1 MSTTTKA
8 SKATNLAQMQALI
21 SGLQKHTPNGQFTLG
36 GNPYTTAALVQLFQ
50 SLANAITA
58 VTASQAS
65 GKEVVASM
73 RAVEAKVGPVFLA
86 LKSNL
91 LNTYGGSTSTLAD
104 FGLEPHKAPAP
115 RTAEQK
121 AASAAKAK
129 ATRAARG
136 TTSKKQKLT
145 VSGNV
150 SGITVTP
157 VTTVTAPS
165 PAPQPGSTASS
176 TPIPGASTK

>member
-1 MSTTTKA
+1 MSTSMKA
-8 SKATNLAQMQALI
+8 SKATLLALMQALI

-36 GNPYTTAALVQLFQ
+36 GNPYTTAALVQLLQ
-50 SLANAITA
+50 SLADAITA

-65 GKEVVASM
+65 GKEVVAAM

-91 LNTYGGSTSTLAD
+91 LNTYGASTSTLAD

-165 PAPQPGSTASS
+165 PAVQPVATAPNAPSTG
-176 TPIPGASTK
+176 TSTK